1 MGGFTRPPSDDGFHD
16 YEEDAPDQSATPMM
30 HPLFQS
36 VQTQITALQKYQGKR
51 PSNSYQNLMPFFGC
65 TDKKAFKAHIDK
77 TKAVYGAIRA
87 GIETCIEA
95 GLLGDNES
103 TSPQFPSVI
112 AVLQDALS
120 KDGYSQNS
128 ITNPMATRTSSWSPS
143 HWIARFVYIA
153 RGILFDD
160 EDPASFSSGPVPRRL
175 YNDRVYAVYLL
186 FNKYHTETQTRLAAK
201 SGSKAKPR
209 KPKKAARQQKADVKG
224 KGKATDGSG
233 DVEMQDVD
241 ADDVFSSDAEEGP
254 DDDDVV
260 VPTTTSAADLRGS
273 MGNDTSQN
281 PWWRHFVRGA
291 NGTAH
296 VIGSEHLLHVDADAE
311 VDWED
316 QGRIDPKNNTSRLV
330 VQYLQELWESDPMS
344 AEAYYEHLKV
354 IAKTDIF
361 SKKHLALING
371 EEANPA
377 ADKNEI
383 ISGMFP
389 ADHVAEKRHKLLHQL
404 TGYSRH
410 NTYLQ
415 DLMQHSDVL
424 AERNLADIH
433 DSVAHEAGDGLET
446 WSNETLVPI
455 DTDDKEWRETQS
467 TLLSAFTQGTITA
480 ETFRNALSKLHIAHR
495 SHPTLPGQSERSL
508 LWPQVLFIFAA
519 TVAARKR
526 IMTGTGSAGLTCA
539 DATGI
544 GKTIGALGTVLSVC
558 KPSSFPLSFPI
569 LPTRHSVQSPGQIQ
583 PKSWNKPG
591 ACIT

>member
-1 MGGFTRPPSDDGFHD
+1 
-16 YEEDAPDQSATPMM
+16 
-30 HPLFQS
+30 
-36 VQTQITALQKYQGKR
+36 
-51 PSNSYQNLMPFFGC
+51 
-65 TDKKAFKAHIDK
+65 
-77 TKAVYGAIRA
+77 
-87 GIETCIEA
+87 
-95 GLLGDNES
+95 
-103 TSPQFPSVI
+103 
-112 AVLQDALS
+112 
-120 KDGYSQNS
+120 
-128 ITNPMATRTSSWSPS
+128 
-143 HWIARFVYIA
+143 
-153 RGILFDD
+153 
-160 EDPASFSSGPVPRRL
+160 
-175 YNDRVYAVYLL
+175 
-186 FNKYHTETQTRLAAK
+186 
-201 SGSKAKPR
+201 
-209 KPKKAARQQKADVKG
+209 
-224 KGKATDGSG
+224 
-233 DVEMQDVD
+233 MQDVD

-296 VIGSEHLLHVDADAE
+296 VIGSEHLLDVDADAE

-455 DTDDKEWRETQS
+455 DTNDKEWRETQA
-467 TLLSAFTQGTITA
+467 TLLSAFT
-480 ETFRNALSKLHIAHR
+480 
-495 SHPTLPGQSERSL
+495 
-508 LWPQVLFIFAA
+508 
-519 TVAARKR
+519 
-526 IMTGTGSAGLTCA
+526 
-539 DATGI
+539 
-544 GKTIGALGTVLSVC
+544 
-558 KPSSFPLSFPI
+558 
-569 LPTRHSVQSPGQIQ
+569 
-583 PKSWNKPG
+583 
-591 ACIT
+591 